1 MRRAA
6 VVVLLTGIVS
16 VGGCNVIAA
25 IAAPKIKSVTVVAPA
40 GLLVGETA
48 QAAFH
53 AFGDDGKDHQGRPVK
68 WKSSDP
74 TALSIDAQGKM
85 TALIGGRTV
94 TISAEVD
101 GKTGTAT
108 VAVASNDNRMG
119 YALADQPTA
128 AGTYEPNA
136 ATRYNSSGGTIDVTR
151 SATGVYS
158 VRFAGLGRAP
168 GQRDNVQVAAYNG
181 TLPVYCKPASWDAAG
196 ADLRVAVN
204 CLSPNG
210 VPTDSPFTILALG
223 AWAIGRAEPIGF
235 LLNVVDSN
243 QNLDSSA
250 TARNST
256 GGHVAVGY
264 NSEGNYSVNFDG
276 VAATWAGRP
285 GAFILSA
292 SGSGPRRCE
301 VIAEDPTIPGF
312 GINCFTIASAPG
324 NAPFSLLWL
333 SHGRPS
339 LRFGFASPQNPFAS
353 NLYEVEAASAINS
366 SGGSVTSRKTS
377 AGHYHV
383 VFAGL
388 ARPAGGTET
397 VLVSPLLLVADR
409 VCNTASWG
417 NSAADLFVDVV
428 CFTPSGTATDTR
440 FGVIVIQ

>member
-1 MRRAA
+1 MPRPA
-6 VVVLLTGIVS
+6 VVVLLAAALAI
-16 VGGCNVIAA
+16 GGCNAIAA
-25 IAAPKIKSVTVVAPA
+25 VAAPKIKSVTVDAPA

-53 AFGDDGKDHQGRPVK
+53 AFGDDGKDHIGRPVK

-74 TALSIDAQGKM
+74 AALSIDAQGKM
-85 TALIGGRTV
+85 AALIGGRTV
-94 TISAEVD
+94 TITAEVD
-101 GKTGTAT
+101 GKTGSAT
-108 VAVASNDNRMG
+108 VAVATNDNRFG
-119 YALADQPTA
+119 YALADQQAA
-128 AGTYEPNA
+128 AGTYEPDA
-136 ATRYNSSGGTIDVTR
+136 ATRYNSSGGTVDVTR

-168 GQRDNVQVAAYNG
+168 GQRDNVQVAAYNA

-196 ADLRVAVN
+196 ADLRVTVN

-210 VPTDSPFTILALG
+210 VPTDSRFTILALG

-264 NSEGNYSVNFDG
+264 NSEGNYSVNLDG
-276 VAATWAGRP
+276 LAAAWAGRP
-285 GAFILSA
+285 GAFTLSA
-292 SGSGPRRCE
+292 SGPGPRRCE
-301 VIAEDPTIPGF
+301 ISAYDRSIPGF
-312 GINCFTIASAPG
+312 GINCFTIGGTPG

-339 LRFGFASPQNPFAS
+339 MRFGFASPENPVTVAT
-353 NLYEVEAASAINS
+353 YQVEAASAINS

-388 ARPAGGTET
+388 ARPASGTET
-397 VLVSPLLLVADR
+397 VIVSTLLWPADR
-409 VCNTASWG
+409 VCNTVSWG
-417 NSAADLFVDVV
+417 NSANDLFVDVA
-428 CFTPSGTATDTR
+428 CFAASGAATDTR